1 MNSEAQGLRHDIA
14 FLRALADGGEHDH
27 RAQRATGEAF
37 VVAGVLYAVQ
47 CFAMSGEAL
56 GFGMPG
62 DTAMLVISV
71 VPTVLFLAAL
81 TVIIVRSRQPSP
93 GVVARALS
101 AAFGAAGTATV
112 AMLCIFLIAVV
123 RTPSIETWMLYP
135 CTVFAL
141 QGAAW
146 MVAGA
151 LRRRT
156 WLHAVAAG
164 WLVSAVALAASI
176 GSAWYPVIAGTALLL
191 LMAAPGAY
199 LLRKQTG

>member
-14 FLRALADGGEHDH
+14 FLRALADGGGNASH
-27 RAQRATGEAF
+27 AQRGTGEAF
-37 VVAGVLYAVQ
+37 VAAGLLYALQ
-47 CFAMSGEAL
+47 CFAMSGDAL
-56 GFGMPG
+56 GFGAWSE
-62 DTAMLVISV
+62 TATFLISS
-71 VPTVLFLAAL
+71 VPTVLFLVVL
-81 TVIIVRSRQPSP
+81 PFIIRRHREESP

-101 AAFGAAGTATV
+101 AAFGAAGAATV
-112 AMLCIFLIAVV
+112 AMLCIFLIAVW
-123 RTPSIETWMLYP
+123 RTPSIETWQLYP

-164 WLVSAVALAASI
+164 WMVSAVALAASI
-176 GSAWYPVIAGTALLL
+176 GSAWYPVIASAALLL

-199 LLRKQTG
+199 LLRKQPA